1 MNGNEFKYCLLEND
15 VFYIKSNYKKKGK
28 EYGIVTLNV
37 NQINALAE
45 AIDLQSVSPLLSPKF
60 SQRIETFLLPRFDEI
75 IRILYTL
82 KPLPNELGI
91 EISKENLNDILKG
104 LKSGNVI
111 TGLKDK
117 SYSVEELNALL
128 KKAKFEKYQ

>member
-1 MNGNEFKYCLLEND
+1 
-15 VFYIKSNYKKKGK
+15 NYKKKGK